1 MFYMLLR
8 MSLITLGMSVM
19 TILLWMIS
27 GRKELTFGRK
37 LIIGL
42 LYGLAACAGTHFGV
56 DYHST
61 MLNVRDIAPLSA
73 GLFFGPMPGIIAGL
87 FGGIERYIAGTYFGV
102 GSFTRIACSSATI
115 LAGFLAAAFNR
126 FLFHGKNPTP
136 AYATALGIVTE
147 VFHMFSVFITHRDD
161 MEFALFVVDT
171 CAIPMIIFT
180 GLGMLISS
188 LAIWMISNG
197 IRELRMPKKEE
208 ISIST
213 RFQSWLLMFVIA
225 MIMTTYMFSQTLQSR
240 AILQNT
246 QRTMTQAIN
255 DTRYSILAMEKNT
268 NTANDL
274 LKQQGLDTARAVAR
288 EFTQRGGLSAAA
300 NINYKELCNTYRIY
314 EIDIVDSSRKVVY
327 SSNPNSIGYDMTSS
341 EQSRVFLPILDGTMA
356 EYAQDFM
363 TTGNVNTLSLMY
375 VGVAADGCLVQI
387 AYDGSRVAEYLS
399 IADISSIIKAAHFG
413 KNGNVYIADKF
424 DKIIAGEHAG
434 KDAAALGYSAENKNK
449 FYRADIFGTP
459 SYCRFE
465 EFDGYRIFAVV
476 PDEELLKTLK
486 ITAYETAFADILLFA
501 LIFMLIYI
509 LVKKLIVKNI
519 NRINGSLKEI
529 TSGNLNE
536 IIDVKSSKEFATLSS
551 DINMTVDT
559 LKHYIAEAENRIQ
572 TELEFARSIQA
583 SALPRVFT
591 FQNVTEFEVFAT
603 MDPAKV
609 VGGDFYDLFFAGP
622 NKFALVIADVSGK
635 GIPAS
640 LFMMRS
646 KTTIKSLAESGKSP
660 AEILERA
667 NNELCRGN
675 DANMFVTA
683 WIGIV
688 DLETGIVRCAN
699 AGHEYPAIMRAESGE
714 YELLKDKHGLALA
727 AMEDMRYTEYEL
739 QLQNGDKL
747 FVYTDGVPE
756 ATDINEEQ
764 FGTERML
771 SALDHVRS
779 LPMKQVLPFMKESID
794 NFTGEAEQFDDIT
807 MLGFQFNHKSEK

>member
-8 MSLITLGMSVM
+8 MSMITLGMSVM
-19 TILLWMIS
+19 TVILWIITDKKKLNL
-27 GRKELTFGRK
+27 GGK

-56 DYHST
+56 DYNSM

-73 GLFFGPMPGIIAGL
+73 GLFFGPLPGIIAGL
-87 FGGIERYIAGTYFGV
+87 IGGIERYIAGTYFGV
-102 GSFTRIACSSATI
+102 GSFTRIACSVATI
-115 LAGFLAAAFNR
+115 LAGFIAAAFNR
-126 FLFHGKNPTP
+126 FLFHGKQPTP
-136 AYATALGIVTE
+136 AYAAALGIVTE
-147 VFHMFSVFITHRDD
+147 VFHMFAVFITHRDD
-161 MEFALFVVDT
+161 MDFALFVVDT
-171 CAIPMIIFT
+171 CAIPMIVFT
-180 GLGMLISS
+180 GIGMLISS
-188 LAIWMISNG
+188 LVIWMISNN
-197 IRELRMPKKEE
+197 IRTIRMPKKEE

-213 RFQSWLLMFVIA
+213 RFQSWLLLFVIA
-225 MIMTTYMFSQTLQSR
+225 MIATTFMFSQTLQSR

-246 QRTMTQAIN
+246 QRTMRQAIN
-255 DTRYSILAMEKNT
+255 DTQYSMLAMEKNI

-274 LKQQGLDTARAVAR
+274 LKQQGLDDAHAVAR
-288 EFTQRGGLSAAA
+288 EFTQRGGLKAAA
-300 NINYKELCNTYRIY
+300 GINFKELCDLYRLY
-314 EIDIVDSSRKVVY
+314 EIDIVDSSKKVVY
-327 SSNPNSIGYDMTSS
+327 SSNPNSVGYDMTSS
-341 EQSRVFLPILDGTMA
+341 EQSRAFLPILDGTMH

-375 VGVAADGCLVQI
+375 VGVAADGCLVQV
-387 AYDGSRVAEYLS
+387 AYDGSKVADYLS
-399 IADISSIIKAAHFG
+399 IADISSVIKAAHFG
-413 KNGNVYIADKF
+413 KSGDIYITDKF
-424 DKIIAGEHAG
+424 DKIISNNRDGE
-434 KDAAALGYSAENKNK
+434 DASTLGYSSENKDK
-449 FYRADIFGTP
+449 FYRATIFGTP

-465 EFDGYRIFAVV
+465 DFGEYRIFAIV
-476 PDEELLKTLK
+476 PDEELLETIK

-519 NRINGSLKEI
+519 NRINASLKQI

-536 IIDVKSSKEFATLSS
+536 IIDVRSSKEFSSLSD
-551 DINMTVDT
+551 DINRTVGT
-559 LKHYIAEAENRIQ
+559 LKHYIAEVENRIQ

-591 FQNVTEFEVFAT
+591 FQNVTEFEVYAT

-660 AEILERA
+660 AAILERA
-667 NNELCRGN
+667 NNELCNGN

-683 WIGIV
+683 WIGII
-688 DLETGIVRCAN
+688 DLETGIMKCAN
-699 AGHEYPAIMRAESGE
+699 AGHEYPAIMRASSGE
-714 YELLKDKHGLALA
+714 FELLKDKHGLALA
-727 AMEDMRYTEYEL
+727 AMEDMFYTEYEL
-739 QLQNGDKL
+739 QLNDGDKL

-756 ATDINEEQ
+756 ATNIKDEQ

-771 SALDHVRS
+771 AALDHVRS
-779 LPMKQVLPFMKESID
+779 LPMQQVLPFIKESID
-794 NFTGEAEQFDDIT
+794 HFTGEAEQFDDIT